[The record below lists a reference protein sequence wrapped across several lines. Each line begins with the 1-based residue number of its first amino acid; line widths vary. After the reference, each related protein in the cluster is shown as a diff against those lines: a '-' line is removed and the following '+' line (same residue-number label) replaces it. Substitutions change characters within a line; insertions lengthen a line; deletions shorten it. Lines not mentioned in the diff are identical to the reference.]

1 MSICCVFLILLRPP
15 RSTLTDTLCPF
26 TTLFRSVG
34 FLPSRASCF
43 FARPMN
49 VLSRRRSSPR
59 QNPTHVLPL
68 PRCPAPG
75 AFFWVRVV
83 RLVRCYVCSSEERR
97 VGKECVSSCSSRWSP
112 YH

>member
-75 AFFWVRVV
+75 AFFWR
-83 RLVRCYVCSSEERR
+83 SEEHTYELQSLMRNSYA
-97 VGKECVSSCSSRWSP
+97 VFCLKKKKPNEHIV
-112 YH
+112 H